1 MSIKKIAQSIL
12 GQSGYLA
19 VSIDEDGDISVSV
32 EQTEAH
38 AIQTGV
44 LACEIDGTESIDNLI
59 EAIQAAIDAHDA

>member
-19 VSIDEDGDISVSV
+19 VIIDEDGDISVSV

-44 LACEIDGTESIDNLI
+44 LACEIDGTENIDNLI